1 MNACMPDTIIN
12 KFTEFK
18 FTVVNILQKAL
29 QFIWIQSLVKKN
41 TQNDKWHIKKIKVTK
56 PSLHLL
62 SAQL

>member
-29 QFIWIQSLVKKN
+29 QFIWIQSLVKKILKMIN
-41 TQNDKWHIKKIKVTK
+41 GT
-56 PSLHLL
+56 
-62 SAQL
+62 